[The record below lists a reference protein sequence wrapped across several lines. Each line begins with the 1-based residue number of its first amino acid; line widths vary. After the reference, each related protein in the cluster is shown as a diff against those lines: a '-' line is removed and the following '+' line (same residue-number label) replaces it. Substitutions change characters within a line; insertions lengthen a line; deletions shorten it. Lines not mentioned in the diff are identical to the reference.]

1 MATKEQPQPTN
12 VAQPEMPMQPNAY
25 QAYPQYAYEDPNKGK
40 AKMLTLE
47 YALAMG
53 SAIISIMLLIEIIT
67 KVFGLWTNSTSMLL
81 RSVGGF
87 FRASMVNSGNR
98 NYCSVSVC
106 CAFGC
111 IVTSSILTCIKA
123 VPEREGYT
131 SELAYNW

>member
-53 SAIISIMLLIEIIT
+53 SAII
-67 KVFGLWTNSTSMLL
+67 
-81 RSVGGF
+81 
-87 FRASMVNSGNR
+87 
-98 NYCSVSVC
+98 
-106 CAFGC
+106 
-111 IVTSSILTCIKA
+111 
-123 VPEREGYT
+123 
-131 SELAYNW
+131 